1 MFCRND
7 ERLSKVEKFSEGALQ
22 KMQSL
27 TEKEDNLT
35 DMTEK
40 FTELQNSVL
49 TFQDKIEHSASTI
62 ENIEEKLYDFEMTKK
77 NNLIFYGIPAPRN
90 ETRHS
95 LSKAIEVILVIEGV
109 PIIMTFEDITQ
120 ENYIKEQTSDAS
132 EHE

>member
-1 MFCRND
+1 MFCRTD

-35 DMTEK
+35 DMSEK

-95 LSKAIEVILVIEGV
+95 LSKAIEVILVLEGV
-109 PIIMTFEDITQ
+109 PLSQ
-120 ENYIKEQTSDAS
+120 
-132 EHE
+132 